1 MRELRA
7 RAVPGGA
14 GWSGSAT
21 GARDSRACRAATAA
35 CFWTL
40 RECIAQLPFRVD
52 AISRGGAFKPSSVS
66 GNAHADIRQSNSK
79 CRLLGGTLGSCGSC
93 ETCLDFA
100 FTLFS
105 LYGARLFGDRGSAGG
120 ARRRCALCGVWKL
133 ANRCACV
140 ARGQS
145 PRLGRNLSGLT
156 SPRRGRGRL
165 AVALNQADRKSHRH
179 SRRTRAKHRLA
190 RLPAWT

>member
-105 LYGARLFGDRGSAGG
+105 LRSPLVRGSAGG
-120 ARRRCALCGVWKL
+120 ARRRCALCGSWQIAVP
-133 ANRCACV
+133 V
-140 ARGQS
+140 ARGAE
-145 PRLGRNLSGLT
+145 PAVGLGRNLSGLT

-165 AVALNQADRKSHRH
+165 GPGV
-179 SRRTRAKHRLA
+179 TLA
-190 RLPAWT
+190 APEAWLTSS

>member
-52 AISRGGAFKPSSVS
+52 AISRGGVFKPSSVS
-66 GNAHADIRQSNSK
+66 GNAHSCRHTPEQQHK
-79 CRLLGGTLGSCGSC
+79 CRLLGGILGSCGSC
-93 ETCLDFA
+93 ETNV
-100 FTLFS
+100 
-105 LYGARLFGDRGSAGG
+105 RLVLISPSPCFLSTEPACSGIGDQLEERAAVVRSVVCGSWQIAVPVWP
-120 ARRRCALCGVWKL
+120 GV
-133 ANRCACV
+133 R
-140 ARGQS
+140 ARGWGGICRAS
-145 PRLGRNLSGLT
+145 RH
-156 SPRRGRGRL
+156 L
-165 AVALNQADRKSHRH
+165 AEAGAV
-179 SRRTRAKHRLA
+179 
-190 RLPAWT
+190 LP